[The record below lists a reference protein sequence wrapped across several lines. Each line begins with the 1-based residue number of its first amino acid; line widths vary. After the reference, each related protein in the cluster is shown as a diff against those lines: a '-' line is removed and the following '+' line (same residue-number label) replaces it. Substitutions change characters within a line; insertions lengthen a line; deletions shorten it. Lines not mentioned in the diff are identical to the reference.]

1 MGLLKGRGM
10 GKNGG
15 MAELEANSVLI
26 LLVACVALLVFALLV
41 LFRISARVHRI
52 ESLLGQTPGRG
63 ETTDAGPSVAETSP
77 GGAFEIFLNEDP
89 ARRKLTKAEQFS
101 AYRQW
106 RHEKGMNW
114 SNS

>member
-1 MGLLKGRGM
+1 MP
-10 GKNGG
+10 
-15 MAELEANSVLI
+15 ELEANSVMI
-26 LLVACVALLVFALLV
+26 LLVACVALLGLV
-41 LFRISARVHRI
+41 LAMIFRISARIHRI
-52 ESLLGQTPGRG
+52 ESLLGQQSGRLESADG
-63 ETTDAGPSVAETSP
+63 SPSVAETSP

-106 RHEKGMNW
+106 RQEKGMNW